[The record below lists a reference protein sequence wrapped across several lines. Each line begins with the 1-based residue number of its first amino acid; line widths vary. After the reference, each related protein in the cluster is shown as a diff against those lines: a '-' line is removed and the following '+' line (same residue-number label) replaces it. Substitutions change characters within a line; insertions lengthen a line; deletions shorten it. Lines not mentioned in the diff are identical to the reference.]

1 MKRGKHN
8 FQQHAA
14 KANMLEEMGIEV
26 PDGGNVL
33 SIFQKELMAL
43 GVRPWQVYARTE
55 LIEMG
60 VVFEEDA
67 NVLSLYQSIVQKK
80 KMTNGEHPL
89 QQYAA
94 DMLEMM
100 GIPVPKG
107 GNVLI
112 IMRQCLIWDCNPC
125 RTCPR
130 SQSPR
135 KTSNND

>member
-1 MKRGKHN
+1 
-8 FQQHAA
+8 
-14 KANMLEEMGIEV
+14 
-26 PDGGNVL
+26 
-33 SIFQKELMAL
+33 
-43 GVRPWQVYARTE
+43 
-55 LIEMG
+55 MG

-112 IMRQCLIWDCNPC
+112 IMRQCLIWGCNTC
-125 RTCPR
+125 RTCRR
-130 SQSPR
+130 SKSPR
-135 KTSNND
+135 KKSNND